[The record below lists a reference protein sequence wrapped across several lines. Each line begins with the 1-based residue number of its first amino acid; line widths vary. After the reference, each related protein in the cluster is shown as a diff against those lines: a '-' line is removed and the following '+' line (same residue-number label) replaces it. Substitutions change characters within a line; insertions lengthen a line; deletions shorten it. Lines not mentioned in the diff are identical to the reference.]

1 MQKCPI
7 KSHQSAKVSPF
18 RVITWNMRKKRL
30 KTFHNIQYFILICLY
45 FRKMNYCLQSNICIY
60 LTLMLMPAK
69 LCKLETWLHCTL
81 LGALSGVNNKNLKSE
96 PGDSFTKY
104 HKIVCFNVH
113 ERCYNM
119 RAALWR
125 QEQWLVTSRQTVKT
139 NLIISPVMFF
149 GIPASYLPTN
159 FDGICRLW
167 SRQCSMHLNM
177 L

>member
-1 MQKCPI
+1 MSHKVPSKCKSFPI
-7 KSHQSAKVSPF
+7 QGH
-18 RVITWNMRKKRL
+18 NMKYEKEKIENL
-30 KTFHNIQYFILICLY
+30 SQYAIFYHLPLLQ
-45 FRKMNYCLQSNICIY
+45 RMNSCLQSNICIY

-81 LGALSGVNNKNLKSE
+81 LGAVSGVNNKNLKSE